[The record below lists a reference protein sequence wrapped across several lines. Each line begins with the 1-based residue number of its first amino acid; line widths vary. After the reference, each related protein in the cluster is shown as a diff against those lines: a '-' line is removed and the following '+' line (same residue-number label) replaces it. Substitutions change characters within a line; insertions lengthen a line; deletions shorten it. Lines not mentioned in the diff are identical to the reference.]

1 MSDTPLHPHLQRLL
15 ANERRMTR
23 LLSLIVFMPLAGLML
38 FAMTL
43 ALRGNTLGDLL
54 FLASV
59 AGIVLL
65 LVAAAAGMLAWLHQR
80 SQQRIVAA
88 NRLLAASGV
97 PVHLHWSGRKCL
109 AGCLVALESA
119 AGAPLGTAAIACRQR
134 QPPQQLQG
142 VAQLYC
148 EQHQVGA
155 QLVLVQGDYALLGR
169 WVGAPAAYEQRRWV
183 VAALLAVVAALVVSF
198 ALRH

>member
-59 AGIVLL
+59 AAIVLL
-65 LVAAAAGMLAWLHQR
+65 LVAASGGVLAWLHQR
-80 SQQRIVAA
+80 SRRRIVAA
-88 NRLLAASGV
+88 NRLLLAASGL
-97 PVHLHWSGRKCL
+97 PVRLHWSGRKCL
-109 AGCLVALESA
+109 AGWLVALESV

-134 QPPQQLQG
+134 QAPQLQG

-148 EQHQVGA
+148 EQQQVGA
-155 QLVLVQGDYALLGR
+155 QLVLVQGDHALLGR
-169 WVGAPAAYEQRRWV
+169 WVGASAAHEQRRWV
-183 VAALLAVVAALVVSF
+183 VAAVLAIVAALVVSF